1 MSKSQVFHLAPFG
14 EETPNTEIPSPLS
27 SHSTRLDRFIEAQL
41 IEQAEMEADAVS
53 PPLSRT
59 YIQKLIREGAITVN
73 GKPSKPGYKLRAGDQ
88 ISLTLPD
95 PRPLQRVEPEP
106 IPLDILYEDSA
117 LIVVNKPAGMIVH
130 PAGDVQ
136 SGTLV
141 NALLSHC
148 DTLPGI
154 GGVQR
159 PGIVHRLDKDTS
171 GVIVTAKTD
180 FAHRHL
186 SAQFEARTTTR
197 HYYAVVCGVPP
208 NETGTINA
216 PIIRRPR
223 DKRKMTVTGTSGRHA
238 VTHYHLL
245 ERYDRFSLLKLRL
258 ETGRIHQI
266 RVHLSHIG
274 HPVAGDHVYG
284 GGYARS
290 AHDAPT
296 LAVKEALVALN
307 RQALHAH
314 TLGFTHPETDERLTF
329 SAPMPDDMRLFVETL
344 RSAEGQTAN
353 K

>member
-1 MSKSQVFHLAPFG
+1 MSKSQVFHFAPFREG
-14 EETPNTEIPSPLS
+14 ASNTDLPPNDV
-27 SHSTRLDRFIEAQL
+27 RLDRFIEAQL
-41 IEQAEMEADAVS
+41 PEQVETETDVS
-53 PPLSRT
+53 SFFSLSRT

-73 GKPSKPGYKLRAGDQ
+73 GKPSKPGYKLRTGDQ

-95 PRPLQRVEPEP
+95 PRPLQTVEPEP

-117 LIVVNKPAGMIVH
+117 LVVVNKPAGMTVH

-141 NALLSHC
+141 NALLNHC
-148 DTLPGI
+148 EILPGI

-171 GVIVTAKTD
+171 GVIVAAKTD
-180 FAHRHL
+180 HAHRHL
-186 SAQFEARTTTR
+186 SAQFEAHTTTR

-208 NETGTINA
+208 NETGTVNA
-216 PIIRRPR
+216 RIIRSPR
-223 DKRKMTVTGTSGRHA
+223 DKRKMTVTGTGGRHA
-238 VTHYHLL
+238 ITHYHLL
-245 ERYDRFSLLKLRL
+245 ERYDRFSLLKLTL

-284 GGYARS
+284 GGYAR
-290 AHDAPT
+290 AIHDAPST
-296 LAVKEALVALN
+296 AVKEALVALN

-314 TLGFTHPETDERLTF
+314 TLGFVHPETEQRLTF
-329 SAPMPDDMRLFVETL
+329 SAPMPEDMWWLVEEL
-344 RSAEGQTAN
+344 RSVGE
-353 K
+353 

>member
-1 MSKSQVFHLAPFG
+1 MSKSQVVDFAPFRKGAPDTELAPQD
-14 EETPNTEIPSPLS
+14 I
-27 SHSTRLDRFIEAQL
+27 RLDRFIETQL
-41 IEQAEMEADAVS
+41 SEQVETEADVVS
-53 PPLSRT
+53 PSFSLSRT

-73 GKPSKPGYKLRAGDQ
+73 GEPSKSGYKLRAGDQ

-95 PRPLQRVEPEP
+95 PRPLQTVEPEP

-117 LIVVNKPAGMIVH
+117 LIALNKPAGMTVH

-141 NALLSHC
+141 NALLNHC
-148 DTLPGI
+148 ETLPGI

-171 GVIVTAKTD
+171 GVIVVAQTD
-180 FAHRHL
+180 HAHRHL
-186 SAQFEARTTTR
+186 SAQFEAHTTTR
-197 HYYAVVCGVPP
+197 HYYAVVCGVPT

-216 PIIRRPR
+216 HIIRSPR
-223 DKRKMTVTGTSGRHA
+223 DRRKMTVTSTGGRHA

-245 ERYDRFSLLKLRL
+245 ERFDRFSLLKLTL

-284 GGYARS
+284 GGYAR
-290 AHDAPT
+290 ALHDAPSA
-296 LAVKEALVALN
+296 AVKEALVVLN

-314 TLGFTHPETDERLTF
+314 TLGFIHPETDERVTF
-329 SAPMPDDMRLFVETL
+329 SAPMPDDMWWFVEEL
-344 RSAEGQTAN
+344 RSVEE
-353 K
+353 